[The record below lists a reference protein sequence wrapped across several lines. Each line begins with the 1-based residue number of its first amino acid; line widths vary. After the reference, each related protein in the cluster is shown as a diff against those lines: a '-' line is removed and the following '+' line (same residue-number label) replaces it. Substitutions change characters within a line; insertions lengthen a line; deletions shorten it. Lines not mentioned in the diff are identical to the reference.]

1 MILAVGP
8 MAEVVHY
15 WKGGRKSSRILEIL
29 TDRAT
34 LDTLN
39 FFPLYTIF
47 LKQYVCVCVLFSVLN
62 VLGKGTATAEALVAA
77 RFDLMSFLNLR
88 K

>member
-8 MAEVVHY
+8 MAGVVHC
-15 WKGGRKSSRILEIL
+15 WKEGRKSSRILEIL

-39 FFPLYTIF
+39 FPRYILYSLNTMCM
-47 LKQYVCVCVLFSVLN
+47 CVFFSVLN
-62 VLGKGTATAEALVAA
+62 VFGKGTATAEALVAA